1 MISFKNDYTE
11 LIHPSLLLKITESN
25 LEYDEPYG
33 FDSYGVEA
41 EKLIRRKVNNKNVDV
56 HFISGGTQ
64 TNLIAIA
71 SALYTF
77 ESVIA
82 TDISHINIHETG
94 AIEATGHKIYGIQHI
109 NGKLDLE
116 ATKKFVEES
125 KNQEHVAV
133 PKLVCITNSTEYGT
147 YYTKSEIEEIYKF
160 CKEEDLYLFIDG
172 ARMASAL
179 VAKNNDIKYEDL
191 PNLCDIFYFGG
202 TKNGA
207 MFGEALVIV
216 NDKLKK
222 NYKAVIK
229 QRGGLLAKGRLMGI
243 QFAELFRYDLYLE
256 LGEHA
261 NNQAEK
267 IKSIIKKH
275 GFEIYLES
283 ETNQIFIIMNNNDAE
298 KIMKE
303 VYLTIDSK
311 IDDNKSLVRFVTS
324 WGTTDSSIEELDK
337 IMNKLFS

>member
-11 LIHPSLLLKITESN
+11 LLHPQLLNKIAESN
-25 LEYDEPYG
+25 LEYEEPYG
-33 FDSYGVEA
+33 FDSYCDLA
-41 EKLIRRKVNNKNVDV
+41 QSLIRVKIKDDNVDV

-64 TNLIAIA
+64 INLVAIS

-82 TDISHINIHETG
+82 TDISHINAHETG
-94 AIEATGHKIYGIQHI
+94 AIEATGHKIYTIPHI
-109 NGKLDLE
+109 DGKLDLE
-116 ATKKFVEES
+116 KTKKFIEES

-147 YYTKSEIEEIYKF
+147 YYTKGELEKIYNY

-179 VAKNNDIKYEDL
+179 AAEHNDVRFEDL
-191 PNLCDIFYFGG
+191 PKLCDMFYFGG

-216 NDKLKK
+216 NDKLKA

-229 QRGGLLAKGRLMGI
+229 QRGALLAKGRLMGI
-243 QFAELFRYDLYLE
+243 QFSELFKDDLYLE
-256 LGEHA
+256 LGRHA
-261 NNQAEK
+261 NKQSIR
-267 IKSIIKKH
+267 IKEIIKKC
-275 GFEIYLES
+275 GFEVFLES
-283 ETNQIFIIMNNNDAE
+283 ETNQVFVVLDNKTLKKINEKFITSVDH
-298 KIMKE
+298 
-303 VYLTIDSK
+303 K
-311 IDDNKSLVRFVTS
+311 IDDNKNLVRFVTS
-324 WGTTDSSIEELDK
+324 WATQDSSVIEFEKEMD
-337 IMNKLFS
+337 KLFK